1 MAAELYKLGIQ
12 AEALG
17 LKLGELGDPGAS
29 VVVDMGKNMQAKA
42 GELFSQGAIR
52 PSLDTPLTVE
62 ELNRETPSLTRGL
75 PRAEYFAP
83 GIMKTS
89 SALRA
94 RIANALAR
102 EIVVLDDGTKLPSMD
117 KLGEMYGVS
126 RLTAIAAVKKLESLG
141 MVSIVQGGGTRVKKS
156 PQT

>member
-1 MAAELYKLGIQ
+1 L
-12 AEALG
+12 
-17 LKLGELGDPGAS
+17 
-29 VVVDMGKNMQAKA
+29 
-42 GELFSQGAIR
+42 
-52 PSLDTPLTVE
+52 E
-62 ELNRETPSLTRGL
+62 ELRRNDIVLRNSVI
-75 PRAEYFAP
+75 P
-83 GIMKTS
+83 GGDKTADIFVH
-89 SALRA
+89 SAKPWLKHVKV
-94 RIANALAR
+94 ANALAR